1 MYSQEINLYNNSNLK
16 TFYINQ
22 GLAKNLGFKIQNIN
36 CSKPKSTFII
46 FFFLWLRIRLGL
58 DLNKIRA
65 YPKISR

>member
-1 MYSQEINLYNNSNLK
+1 MYID
-16 TFYINQ
+16 Q

-36 CSKPKSTFII
+36 YSKPKSTFII
-46 FFFLWLRIRLGL
+46 FFLCLRLRL